1 MFKVGRGIFL
11 LAPMAALMLAALMM
25 TANAQVKVLP
35 GSKIFVAPM
44 DGGFNDLVSAEVV
57 KRKLPVAVVTDEE
70 SADFVL
76 TGKVSEAND
85 KWYNSA
91 LGGKDKNEGS
101 IRLISVK
108 DKQLVWVGEAG
119 DKGTLWGSLSKSG
132 QGKIA
137 ERLVAKMKKDLFG
150 K

>member
-1 MFKVGRGIFL
+1 MLKFCRGMFL
-11 LAPMAALMLAALMM
+11 LLAAAMAL
-25 TANAQVKVLP
+25 TAAANAQVKVAP

-44 DGGFNDLVSAEVV
+44 DGGFNDLLAAEIV
-57 KRKLPVAVVTDEE
+57 KRKLPVGVVTNED
-70 SADFVL
+70 SADFII
-76 TGKVSEAND
+76 TGKVSKSDD

-91 LGGKDKNEGS
+91 LGGKDQTEGS
-101 IRLISVK
+101 IRLVSVK

-119 DKGTLWGSLSKSG
+119 DKGVLWGSLSKSG
-132 QGKIA
+132 QGKLA

>member
-1 MFKVGRGIFL
+1 MLKSYRGIIL
-11 LAPMAALMLAALMM
+11 VLVAAVSLAA
-25 TANAQVKVLP
+25 ANVQVKVAP
-35 GSKIFVAPM
+35 GSKIFIAPM
-44 DGGFNDLVSAEVV
+44 DGGFNDLLAAEIV
-57 KRKLPVAVVTDEE
+57 KRKLPVGVVTDEQA
-70 SADFVL
+70 ADFII
-76 TGKVSEAND
+76 TGKVSKADD

-91 LGGKDKNEGS
+91 LGGKDQNEGS
-101 IRLISVK
+101 IRLVSVK

-132 QGKIA
+132 QGKLA

>member
-1 MFKVGRGIFL
+1 MLKFCRGIFL
-11 LAPMAALMLAALMM
+11 LIVAGFALTAG
-25 TANAQVKVLP
+25 ANAQVKVAP
-35 GSKIFVAPM
+35 GSKVYVAPM
-44 DGGFNDLVSAEVV
+44 DGDFNDLIATEIV

-70 SADFVL
+70 SADFII
-76 TGKVSEAND
+76 TGKVSKSND

-91 LGGKDKNEGS
+91 LGGKDQTEGS
-101 IRLISVK
+101 IRLVSVK
-108 DKQLVWVGEAG
+108 DKQLVWVGESG

-132 QGKIA
+132 QGKLA

>member
-1 MFKVGRGIFL
+1 MLKFCCGIFL
-11 LAPMAALMLAALMM
+11 LLALALAPV
-25 TANAQVKVLP
+25 TVTEAQVKVLP

-44 DGGFNDLVSAEVV
+44 DEDFNTLIATEMV
-57 KRKLPVAVVTDEE
+57 KRKLPVAVVTDETA
-70 SADFVL
+70 ADFVL
-76 TGKVSEAND
+76 SGTVSKSND

-91 LGGKDKNEGS
+91 LGGKDQKEGS
-101 IRLISVK
+101 VRLLSVK

-132 QGKIA
+132 QGKLA